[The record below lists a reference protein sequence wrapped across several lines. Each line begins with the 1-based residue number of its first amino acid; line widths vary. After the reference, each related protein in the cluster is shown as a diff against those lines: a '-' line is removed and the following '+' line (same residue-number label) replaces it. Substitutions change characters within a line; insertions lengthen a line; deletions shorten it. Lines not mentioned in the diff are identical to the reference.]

1 MRASTSRRTSA
12 ASTNSTS
19 RRSPAPS
26 SCRASSSPL
35 VVREIEDGYELVAGF
50 HRIAAAR
57 SLGLTEVPVVIRTAD
72 SEDADRAVEN
82 IARKQLNPYEE
93 AKAVSAMLARGF
105 SEEGTAQAL
114 GWPKA
119 RITARVKILELP
131 ERAQQMIGDGAIPL
145 SAVDQ
150 LRSIG
155 SVAPDLLDVLV
166 TYLDGENAWAAER
179 LAREPGWVLDAAM
192 SQNGD
197 RRVFA
202 AHLDRASAYEIA
214 ELRLGKKTDQLYAEA
229 EKLHGQIDRYA
240 YGPPTSASPTT
251 TSTGPE
257 RPAS

>member
-1 MRASTSRRTSA
+1 MTTATQAGRPVELARIHIPENVRGLDEQHVA
-12 ASTNSTS
+12 ALAGSIQLQGILV
-19 RRSPAPS
+19 
-26 SCRASSSPL
+26 PL

-119 RITARVKILELP
+119 RITARVKIELP
-131 ERAQQMIGDGAIPL
+131 ERAQQMIGDGVIPL

-150 LRSIG
+150 LRWIG
-155 SVAPDLLDVLV
+155 RVSPDLLDVLV
-166 TYLDGENAWAAER
+166 RYLDGDNAWAAER
-179 LAREPGWVLDAAM
+179 LAREPGWVLDAAK
-192 SQNGD
+192 
-197 RRVFA
+197 
-202 AHLDRASAYEIA
+202 I
-214 ELRLGKKTDQLYAEA
+214 RLGNM
-229 EKLHGQIDRYA
+229 
-240 YGPPTSASPTT
+240 
-251 TSTGPE
+251 
-257 RPAS
+257 